1 MPTCCGM
8 ASRYM
13 TPFST
18 ATLHKSAAAASVSA
32 AARLVK
38 KLHSTSAIWGV
49 DSETGV
55 CEPPPDARDG
65 VSEAVVELD

>member
-1 MPTCCGM
+1 
-8 ASRYM
+8 M

-38 KLHSTSAIWGV
+38 RLHSTSAIWGW
-49 DSETGV
+49 TLKQGG
-55 CEPPPDARDG
+55 CENLHQNARDG

>member
-1 MPTCCGM
+1 
-8 ASRYM
+8 M

-38 KLHSTSAIWGV
+38 KLHSPSAIWGV
-49 DSETGV
+49 DSETGG
-55 CEPPPDARDG
+55 CENLHQNARDD